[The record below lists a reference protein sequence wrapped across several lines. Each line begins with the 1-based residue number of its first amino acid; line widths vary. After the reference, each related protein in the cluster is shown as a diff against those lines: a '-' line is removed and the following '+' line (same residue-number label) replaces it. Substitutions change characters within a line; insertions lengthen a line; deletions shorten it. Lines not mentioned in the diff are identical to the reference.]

1 MPPMYIYMDAT
12 METPLAIVQVAH
24 REGTQAKV

>member
-1 MPPMYIYMDAT
+1 MTTKYMDAT
-12 METPLAIVQVAH
+12 METPFATVQGAH